1 MLSIVKLQF
10 LWLSLVGKSIPTLL
24 GYSGLELITTPVIA
38 LILTITNT
46 VAFSRCD
53 KFSQASNLA
62 SSAFY
67 SGGLAR
73 NVAGSMFSRFFTR

>member
-1 MLSIVKLQF
+1 MAIVAIARF
-10 LWLSLVGKSIPTLL
+10 EFIWLILVGTSCKNREQRRAESDRNT
-24 GYSGLELITTPVIA
+24 VIA

-62 SSAFY
+62 SSLN
-67 SGGLAR
+67 SGGIASSLMTGMLGR
-73 NVAGSMFSRFFTR
+73 MFR